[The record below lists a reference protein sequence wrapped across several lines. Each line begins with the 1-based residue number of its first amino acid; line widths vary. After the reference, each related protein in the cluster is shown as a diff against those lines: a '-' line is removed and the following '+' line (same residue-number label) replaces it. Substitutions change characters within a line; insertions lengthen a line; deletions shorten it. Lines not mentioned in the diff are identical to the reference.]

1 MIFLKILQANLQMQ
15 FTSADNPSSD
25 PEGSR
30 YFRGEIDV
38 TGGINQINQK
48 LASLS
53 LLGNVLALLFRS
65 WACREIATDLIVIQ
79 RSCSSG
85 RVPMN
90 FFSPALATD
99 IIPAPWIG
107 QSVKVDFRWSTILS
121 LDFTYL
127 FLQLSGQFR
136 TVCKDGR
143 VTEVCNMIH
152 QLRDLIS
159 ES

>member
-1 MIFLKILQANLQMQ
+1 MIFLKSLQSNLQMQ

-48 LASLS
+48 LVSLG
-53 LLGNVLALLFRS
+53 LLGNFLALLFRS
-65 WACREIATDLIVIQ
+65 WARREMATDLIVIQ

-99 IIPAPWIG
+99 IIPAPWMD
-107 QSVKVDFRWSTILS
+107 SPSR
-121 LDFTYL
+121 
-127 FLQLSGQFR
+127 
-136 TVCKDGR
+136 
-143 VTEVCNMIH
+143 
-152 QLRDLIS
+152 
-159 ES
+159 